1 MHVKWLI
8 FRVAELELHGVGVQ
22 VGLLRVQRVRVG
34 IFYLTLT
41 PDVQFLY
48 RALLCKDEMQE
59 IGDR

>member
-8 FRVAELELHGVGVQ
+8 SRVAESELHGVGVQ

-41 PDVQFLY
+41 PDVQFF
-48 RALLCKDEMQE
+48 
-59 IGDR
+59 